1 VGIFVTLM
9 GESDGPYRRMRYM
22 ATVAQWVEGARPR
35 TLPNAIAPVLV
46 GSGAAAQ
53 IGGFVWWQAGLT
65 LVMTLALIVGV
76 NFANDYSDGIRGTDE
91 HRVGPLRL
99 VGSGIVRPTA
109 VRNAAFVA
117 LAVAALTGL
126 LLVTAT
132 GRWWLLAAGGLSIL
146 AAWFYTGGTRPYGY
160 AGLGEIAVF
169 VFFGL
174 VAVLGTTY
182 LQAGTVTATA
192 LGCAV
197 AIGSFSAAVLVANN
211 LRDIPTDTETGKR
224 TLAVMLG
231 DRRTRTLYRVLVI
244 LPFVVTLVFAFV
256 RLPLLAGL
264 LALPPAVVAARRVSS
279 NAVGLSLVPVLRDT
293 GLAMLAWAV
302 VTGAVLAV

>member
-1 VGIFVTLM
+1 
-9 GESDGPYRRMRYM
+9 
-22 ATVAQWVEGARPR
+22 
-35 TLPNAIAPVLV
+35 
-46 GSGAAAQ
+46 
-53 IGGFVWWQAGLT
+53 
-65 LVMTLALIVGV
+65 
-76 NFANDYSDGIRGTDE
+76 
-91 HRVGPLRL
+91 
-99 VGSGIVRPTA
+99 